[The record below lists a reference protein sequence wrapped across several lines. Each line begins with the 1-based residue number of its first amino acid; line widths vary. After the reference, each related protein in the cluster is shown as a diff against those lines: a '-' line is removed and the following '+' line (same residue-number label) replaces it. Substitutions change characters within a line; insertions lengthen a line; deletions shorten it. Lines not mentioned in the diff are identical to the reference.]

1 MDSFQRRRQRRR
13 RRRRRQKTIIFS
25 IFAIL
30 VSGVSILLAGAFKAK
45 SGPPGETT
53 GASVQSTEVPTVTTA
68 AIQIKTVAPK
78 PTKEPTP
85 YYNMRISKKDSY
97 LLAKIAMA
105 EAEGEPLR
113 GKELVIMVVLN
124 CIADDEF
131 PDTVH
136 DVIYQ
141 ERQFSPIDDGRFDRV
156 EPDKDCWKAL
166 ENVKALEKDISDGA
180 LYFESCDY
188 DNWHSQNLTFL
199 YKYGNHK
206 FYK

>member
-1 MDSFQRRRQRRR
+1 M
-13 RRRRRQKTIIFS
+13 
-25 IFAIL
+25 
-30 VSGVSILLAGAFKAK
+30 
-45 SGPPGETT
+45 
-53 GASVQSTEVPTVTTA
+53 QSTEVPTVTAA
-68 AIQIKTVAPK
+68 AIQTKTAAPK

-85 YYNMRISKKDSY
+85 YYNMRFSKSDSY

-105 EAEGEPLR
+105 EAEGEPLK

-124 CIADDEF
+124 RMMDDEF

-136 DVIYQ
+136 GVIYQ

-166 ENVKALEKDISDGA
+166 ENVKALETDISDGA